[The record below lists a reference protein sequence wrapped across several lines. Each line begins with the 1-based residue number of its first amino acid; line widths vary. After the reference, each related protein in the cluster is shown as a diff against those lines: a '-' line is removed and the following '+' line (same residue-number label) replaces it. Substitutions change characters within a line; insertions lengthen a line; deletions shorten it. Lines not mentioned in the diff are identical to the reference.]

1 MMASSKEAVGDCSA
15 QESSGDSL
23 CSEDEVLL
31 PTVNERLGG
40 KIDRYNLGKQGWYN
54 YGFSCT

>member
-31 PTVNERLGG
+31 PTVNERLGE
-40 KIDRYNLGKQGWYN
+40 KIDRYNLGKQV
-54 YGFSCT
+54 